1 MRANGQQA
9 HVVVIDH
16 TPEIGLLFEEL
27 LRSESY
33 RATTLGEC
41 PESID
46 EIVALRPDVIIHDY
60 APSHAEADRVS
71 LRRLTT
77 DPRTSHIPIVLCSAA
92 TDIEDIA
99 EGLGGASVRVVAK
112 PFTID
117 DILGAVRT
125 GTRGHLPGTSPVAS
139 PMQSPGHACE

>member
-16 TPEIGLLFEEL
+16 THEIGLLFEEL

-33 RATTLGEC
+33 RATVLGDC
-41 PESID
+41 PESVD
-46 EIVALRPDVIIHDY
+46 QIVALRPDVIVHDY
-60 APSHAEADRVS
+60 ALSHAEADRVS

-77 DPRTSHIPIVLCSAA
+77 DPRTSHIPLVLCSAA
-92 TDIEDIA
+92 TDVDDIA
-99 EGLGGASVRVVAK
+99 ARLGGASVQVIAK

-117 DILGAVRT
+117 EVLGAIRS
-125 GTRGHLPGTSPVAS
+125 GARAHLPGITREVPPLQAPGAS
-139 PMQSPGHACE
+139 CH